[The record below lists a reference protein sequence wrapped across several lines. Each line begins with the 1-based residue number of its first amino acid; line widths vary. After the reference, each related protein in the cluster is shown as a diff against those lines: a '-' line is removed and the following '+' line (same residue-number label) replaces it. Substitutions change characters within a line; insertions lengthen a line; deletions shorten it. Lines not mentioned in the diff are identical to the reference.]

1 MSDKSNEKVVIKIFS
16 EIFNDQN
23 ILILSSTKIDDL
35 DLDSLDTL
43 DIMQRIRNETGYDFN
58 VDDFAK
64 CENLGQIIS
73 HIK

>member
-23 ILILSSTKIDDL
+23 ILILPSTKIDDL